1 MAFLGKR
8 LISGIDCSGSSINDI
23 DQVWADK
30 DQYYG
35 KAGSYW
41 EVGSTRCSTHRH
53 RLIESHLLTH
63 PHTYTHMLSGISR
76 TIQSVDNTVEGGTSA
91 RVVDH
96 ACGRH

>member
-41 EVGSTRCSTHRH
+41 EVGYRS
-53 RLIESHLLTH
+53 LLHAPTSIDRVSRVD
-63 PHTYTHMLSGISR
+63 PHSR
-76 TIQSVDNTVEGGTSA
+76 TLTCCLAYRAPSRA
-91 RVVDH
+91 
-96 ACGRH
+96 